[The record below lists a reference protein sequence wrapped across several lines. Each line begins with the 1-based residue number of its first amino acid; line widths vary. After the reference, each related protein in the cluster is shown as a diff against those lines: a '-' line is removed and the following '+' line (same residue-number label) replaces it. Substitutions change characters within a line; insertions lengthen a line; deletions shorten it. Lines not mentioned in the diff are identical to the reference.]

1 MLATFLL
8 LSALG
13 FLAGLA
19 WVPWWGVASVAG
31 ANAAPRRRTAPRVR

>member
-19 WVPWWGVASVAG
+19 WVPWWGVASVASG
-31 ANAAPRRRTAPRVR
+31 NTAPRRRTATQVR